1 MLDPLVSLVSCGFLS
16 VWLLFNQLAHWN
28 QGLMEWFNFYFSIT
42 CHLWEDFIC
51 QKEGGGGEC
60 FTSLFVKNINYFQ
73 TCQIYQKVS
82 LTRNKIKT
90 TIQQLRKI
98 LAMCGFIFCMLL
110 YNHMFV
116 SLYIKTVCR
125 NIDWGLFYASID
137 RENRWTIFPKKLLS
151 KPRSCNWQTL

>member
-1 MLDPLVSLVSCGFLS
+1 MVFWACGFYLISWLTEIKASWSDLISTSASLVTCEKI
-16 VWLLFNQLAHWN
+16 LFAKK
-28 QGLMEWFNFYFSIT
+28 
-42 CHLWEDFIC
+42 
-51 QKEGGGGEC
+51 KEGGGGALLVYLWRTLII
-60 FTSLFVKNINYFQ
+60 FRHVR
-73 TCQIYQKVS
+73 S

-137 RENRWTIFPKKLLS
+137 RENRWTIFPKKLLT
-151 KPRSCNWQTL
+151 QVM

>member
-1 MLDPLVSLVSCGFLS
+1 MVFWACGFYLISWLTEIKASLSDLISTSASLVTCEKI
-16 VWLLFNQLAHWN
+16 LFAKK
-28 QGLMEWFNFYFSIT
+28 
-42 CHLWEDFIC
+42 
-51 QKEGGGGEC
+51 KEGGEC

-137 RENRWTIFPKKLLS
+137 RENRWTIFPKKLLTQVMWLTNS
-151 KPRSCNWQTL
+151 INIDANRC

>member
-28 QGLMEWFNFYFSIT
+28 QGLMEWFNFYFNIT

-51 QKEGGGGEC
+51 QKEGRGGGALLVYLWRTLII
-60 FTSLFVKNINYFQ
+60 FRHVR
-73 TCQIYQKVS
+73 S

-137 RENRWTIFPKKLLS
+137 RENRWTIFPKKLLT
-151 KPRSCNWQTL
+151 QVM